1 MKVKSSKYLKEVKPL
16 LVHLRDRLLEEYPY
30 VSILASDSVGKQ
42 YSVSK
47 DITSISMISWLTGQ
61 GFVVKVYDGAS
72 YGEYSFNEISE
83 DGIDKIVSKIKG
95 ELLPLS
101 QGLPDGVKKSVYAML
116 EDTPTVFE
124 DMKQMIC
131 EIMHREASDE
141 YNVPLYVLTNRH
153 GTDGAGC
160 TLYPDLL
167 KDFSE
172 ALGSSFYIIPS
183 SVHEVLFLPADDTDK
198 SGELREMIKEVND
211 TQLIPE
217 EILSYSLY
225 YYDREMDEVSIIQ

>member
-1 MKVKSSKYLKEVKPL
+1 MKVKSSKYLKEIKPL

-101 QGLPDGVKKSVYAML
+101 QELPDGVKKSVYAML
-116 EDTPTVFE
+116 QDTPTVFE
-124 DMKQMIC
+124 DSTEY
-131 EIMHREASDE
+131 EIDPQEYGDEAILRE
-141 YNVPLYVLTNRH
+141 LTQ
-153 GTDGAGC
+153 T
-160 TLYPDLL
+160 
-167 KDFSE
+167 SE
-172 ALGSSFYIIPS
+172 AGMS
-183 SVHEVLFLPADDTDK
+183 
-198 SGELREMIKEVND
+198 
-211 TQLIPE
+211 
-217 EILSYSLY
+217 
-225 YYDREMDEVSIIQ
+225 